1 MFTVTVHYIDWT
13 PFVNHVTFIFLTV
26 VQDNKGEMIIISNV
40 SRYCDDIYE
49 CVADNGVPPA
59 VSRQMRVTVECKYF
73 MSSPITIISY
83 INDAVIS
90 ANFQS
95 LVVHH
100 VQVIWQRF
108 KYSSLMLNTFTCF
121 GVRTPSSP
129 IPTHF

>member
-1 MFTVTVHYIDWT
+1 M
-13 PFVNHVTFIFLTV
+13 TFIFLTV

-100 VQVIWQRF
+100 VQVI
-108 KYSSLMLNTFTCF
+108 
-121 GVRTPSSP
+121 
-129 IPTHF
+129 